1 MKKLLLFVGLTVMTF
16 GAFAEKVP
24 SVIVNKYNGGWTAI
38 LNLYNYVNYTP
49 AQISPSG
56 VAQLDCTGS
65 GFTACR
71 VPSCT
76 SLNVNDGNTVIPI
89 TDAGK
94 LTAFQQAIN
103 DVIVQYET
111 AVEQSATAHANSSE
125 KGVSVPSSYSK
136 TIAMAANATTGNAK
150 KQETYVVRGIVT
162 KSNSTSSTLTIYIE
176 KVNLNVML
184 GSN

>member
-1 MKKLLLFVGLTVMTF
+1 MTF